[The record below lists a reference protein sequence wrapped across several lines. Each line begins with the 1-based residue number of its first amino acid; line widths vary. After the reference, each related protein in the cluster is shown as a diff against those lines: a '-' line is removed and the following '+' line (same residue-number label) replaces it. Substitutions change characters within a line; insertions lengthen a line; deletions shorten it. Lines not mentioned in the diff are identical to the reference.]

1 MKIAHKPCAPFLE
14 EFLGGEHTYR
24 YRLYGTAA
32 VPWGQTC
39 SLFPLDLMSEA
50 VAVLIEMI
58 LTSLEFSTCNHSS
71 KFLRSWGKS
80 SWLPPPS
87 WRRSA
92 CRNAQHDQ
100 ASEVET
106 RILGTPTKAEGT
118 DEDAHKVVR
127 EAWRG

>member
-100 ASEVET
+100 HQRWKHASWGLQPRQRVRMRMLT
-106 RILGTPTKAEGT
+106 R
-118 DEDAHKVVR
+118 
-127 EAWRG
+127 W